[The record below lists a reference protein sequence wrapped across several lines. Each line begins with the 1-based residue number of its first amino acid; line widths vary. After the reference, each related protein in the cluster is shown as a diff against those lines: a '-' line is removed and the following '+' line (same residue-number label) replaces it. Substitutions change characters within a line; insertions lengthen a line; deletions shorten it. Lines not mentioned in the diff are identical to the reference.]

1 MQKEKPKDKNGNFKF
16 KMKKYKFIL
25 LLGCFK
31 LRNRNI
37 INKIRLKRFEIKLDF
52 LTIIKFR
59 VLIRR

>member
-1 MQKEKPKDKNGNFKF
+1 MQKGKLRDKNGNFKF

-52 LTIIKFR
+52 LAIIKFR
-59 VLIRR
+59 VLIGR